1 MKAWRYLEIG
11 TLVAGLLG
19 VGVWLGSIAESA
31 LYQDWQNWVF
41 DHQLR
46 GEPASFDLFLAEQKV
61 NFDRFLAEQRMS
73 LNRFL
78 AEQRN
83 VREAAV
89 NFVARSTHRHSA
101 PPPAGYSPPARYSPP
116 VTPPAPVRP
125 PASVTPSA
133 PVPPL
138 APVTP
143 FAPDRGLIGRLT
155 IPRLHLTAIVR
166 EGIAEKTLSVALGHI
181 PGTALP
187 GMRGNIALAGH
198 RDTLFHPLQQIRRD
212 DVIRL
217 ESLTGTYVYRVEKT
231 EIVWPRN
238 VSVLR
243 VGPQPELTLVT
254 CYPFYYVGAA
264 PKRFIVIARQISV
277 TPRAPDTQQGSQRTD
292 AKSGKSSAPPV
303 MSLCGHMRNKSV
315 RCSTGFKVASGIKIA
330 NSLP

>member
-31 LYQDWQNWVF
+31 LYQNWQNWAF

-46 GEPASFDLFLAEQKV
+46 GEPASFGLFLAEQKV
-61 NFDRFLAEQRMS
+61 NFDRFLAEERMN
-73 LNRFL
+73 LDRFL

-101 PPPAGYSPPARYSPP
+101 PPPAGYSPP
-116 VTPPAPVRP
+116 
-125 PASVTPSA
+125 VTPSA
-133 PVPPL
+133 PVQPP
-138 APVTP
+138 ASVTSSAPVPPPSPVTP
-143 FAPDRGLIGRLT
+143 SAPDRGLIGRLT

-166 EGIAEKTLSVALGHI
+166 EGIAEKTLRVALGHI

-198 RDTLFHPLQQIRRD
+198 RDTLFRPLRQVRRD

-254 CYPFYYVGAA
+254 CYPFYYVGVA
-264 PKRFIVIARQISV
+264 PKRFIVIARQISAIQ
-277 TPRAPDTQQGSQRTD
+277 RAPETQQRGSQRTD
-292 AKSGKSSAPPV
+292 ARSGESFAPPV
-303 MSLCGHMRNKSV
+303 
-315 RCSTGFKVASGIKIA
+315 
-330 NSLP
+330 